1 MSRLEII
8 LGAILA
14 VSVLFNLGLIIYVR
28 GSIVRLLSI
37 SEELGDLQQM
47 IDSFANHLKA
57 IYEMEMFYGDETL
70 GSLVEHAA
78 SFGEYLEF
86 LSRDFT
92 FYPGDLLSGGT
103 GAGTAADA
111 SKTDDQG
118 VPLPDLFLKPGDKIE
133 INSPQIGSLLS
144 EVVPSK

>member
-47 IDSFANHLKA
+47 IDSFANHLKT

-78 SFGEYLEF
+78 SFGEYLETF
-86 LSRDFT
+86 EYIYILTEEPQEEGNLLDDDIDSEELDDIDRGNQEAGRGEDFGEPTQLVEIGEPPRIQLRRD
-92 FYPGDLLSGGT
+92 
-103 GAGTAADA
+103 
-111 SKTDDQG
+111 
-118 VPLPDLFLKPGDKIE
+118 
-133 INSPQIGSLLS
+133 
-144 EVVPSK
+144 

>member
-47 IDSFANHLKA
+47 IDSFANHLKT

-78 SFGEYLEF
+78 SFGEYLE
-86 LSRDFT
+86 T
-92 FYPGDLLSGGT
+92 FEYIYILTEEPQEEGNLL
-103 GAGTAADA
+103 
-111 SKTDDQG
+111 DD
-118 VPLPDLFLKPGDKIE
+118 DID
-133 INSPQIGSLLS
+133 S
-144 EVVPSK
+144 EEDEKEAEE